1 MKGGIFLDFGIRGK
15 VALVT
20 GGLQGIGFATASA
33 LADEGTNVCI
43 ADANEE
49 LAAQVIQALER
60 KGVSAMFVKTDVS
73 SVEDVKH
80 LFAVTAEK
88 LGSVSILVNNA
99 AISPKCSFDQ
109 IPADQFSKVMDVN
122 LLGTYL
128 CSQQAFEHMKTG
140 QWGRIINLSSST
152 GLYGASIAGVHYA
165 ATKGGIIS
173 LTKTLARTMGPYRI
187 TVNCVAPARINTP
200 LVRSAAAEANE
211 AFRQKI
217 PLRRFGKPEEVG
229 SVIAFLASEPAGY
242 VTGACVEISGGYVG

>member
-1 MKGGIFLDFGIRGK
+1 MDLGIHGK

-33 LADEGTNVCI
+33 LAAEGANICI
-43 ADANEE
+43 ADANEA
-49 LAAQVIQALER
+49 LAEQVIQELER

-73 SVEDVKH
+73 SAEDVKK
-80 LFAVTAEK
+80 LFAITEEK
-88 LGSVSILVNNA
+88 LGLVSILVNNA
-99 AISPKCSFDQ
+99 AISPKSPFDQ
-109 IPADQFSKVMDVN
+109 IPAEQFSKVMNVN
-122 LLGTYL
+122 LLGAYL
-128 CSQQAFEHMKTG
+128 CSQQAFEHMKAA

-173 LTKTLARTMGPYRI
+173 LTKTLARNMGPYQI
-187 TVNCVAPARINTP
+187 TVNCVAPARVNTP
-200 LVRSAAAEANE
+200 LVRSAPAEANE

-217 PLRRFGKPEEVG
+217 PLRRFGEPEEVG
-229 SVIAFLASEPAGY
+229 SVIAFLASGPASY